1 MATSTFMGNALVNKV
16 VARTQG
22 PKQVTTCLAKKAAP
36 KAAAGKAVK
45 VRHPRTPWCAAVVR
59 RSCPA
64 ESPTAP
70 ASPLSRR

>member
-36 KAAAGKAVK
+36 KAASGKAVK
-45 VRHPRTPWCAAVVR
+45 VWHPRTP
-59 RSCPA
+59 
-64 ESPTAP
+64 
-70 ASPLSRR
+70 